1 MKSRKQESKVSFDG
15 ALIVLHNWKL
25 KVRKTGNFQ
34 VLDFCNRATLKEHY
48 FPLEKYTHRA
58 GRVTRW
64 AEQAGEPES
73 PEPSQRQGMVACPC
87 HPRAKSKSPG
97 THRPASLAFAV
108 WQTTKHFFSQKEKG
122 GSQYPRLFSKR
133 HSMYISTLA
142 HMNYT
147 QATLVYSDI
156 HTTHKHMHTQISS

>member
-1 MKSRKQESKVSFDG
+1 MVPSLSYTIESSK
-15 ALIVLHNWKL
+15 
-25 KVRKTGNFQ
+25 
-34 VLDFCNRATLKEHY
+34 
-48 FPLEKYTHRA
+48 LEKLETFKFLTSATEQHLKNIISPWKNIHTGLAKWLGGQSTHP
-58 GRVTRW
+58 
-64 AEQAGEPES
+64 EQAGEPES
-73 PEPSQRQGMVACPC
+73 PEPSQRQGMVASPC

-108 WQTTKHFFSQKEKG
+108 WQTTKHFVSQKEKG